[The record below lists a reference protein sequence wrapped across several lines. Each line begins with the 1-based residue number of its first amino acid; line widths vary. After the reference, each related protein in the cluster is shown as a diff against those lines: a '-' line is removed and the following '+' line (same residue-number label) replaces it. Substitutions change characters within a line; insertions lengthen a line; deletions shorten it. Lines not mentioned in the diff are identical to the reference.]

1 MFGKLPQFITS
12 FLKKNATESVIKGI
26 AKNPHNIPK
35 EVIEWAA
42 RVLRDPNAAFYLKKA
57 AGLIMRLYRG

>member
-1 MFGKLPQFITS
+1 MLEKLPKFIVS
-12 FLKKNATESVIKGI
+12 FLKRNVKEYVVKGV

-42 RVLRDPNAAFYLKKA
+42 RVLRDPNATFYLKKA